1 MPISSPDSEKYL
13 KAVEDM
19 AHLIQTF
26 GSKHILLDLKQFF
39 PDQYEDMV
47 KALNGEVK
55 TKQLARLLDA
65 GESGCRGSGVA
76 NLSVVIERWDGP
88 EGDQ

>member
-19 AHLIQTF
+19 AHLIKVF
-26 GSKHILLDLKQFF
+26 GSKEVLLDLKQFF
-39 PDQYEDMV
+39 PDEYEDMV
-47 KALNGEVK
+47 KALNGELK

-65 GESGCRGSGVA
+65 SEGGCRRTRMA
-76 NLSVVIERWDGP
+76 NISVVIERWDGS
-88 EGDQ
+88 EGDK